1 VATKDHEPTC
11 ACGGSGVIRGHAV
24 NARGD
29 RYTVWSR
36 CPNTGP
42 TFQLDP
48 GPVVG
53 LSEYLA
59 RHPTW
64 PADLP
69 FTDDD
74 DEWCRRAARALAHD
88 PGGVELR
95 ADNPLAARVARYVLE
110 YREE

>member
-1 VATKDHEPTC
+1 VAAKDHEPTC
-11 ACGGSGVIRGHAV
+11 ACGGSGVIRGHAT

-42 TFQLDP
+42 TFQLDA

-64 PADLP
+64 PAGLP

-74 DEWCRRAARALAHD
+74 DDWCRRAARVLAND
-88 PGGVELR
+88 PGAVPLR